1 MFFLSHGGPN
11 WLSLPHD
18 ARNHTT
24 KKISTQSGGFLT
36 SKETYPFKR
45 SIQFCPSYPYQQL
58 VKESLNHFFEA
69 KLEVLFQRSIGALIE
84 CYHLQWRCLTRPK
97 FPLQIS
103 RWEIEICTTI
113 WPSFKRWYFKYV
125 ILSSKTLSTNLKAK
139 PTFSRSENIPNN
151 EAIFLDFHGIN
162 GSTTASGFSYSH
174 THRIHGTDGVFTW
187 NGCLVGGFNPFEKY

>member
-1 MFFLSHGGPN
+1 MPL
-11 WLSLPHD
+11 
-18 ARNHTT
+18 
-24 KKISTQSGGFLT
+24 
-36 SKETYPFKR
+36 
-45 SIQFCPSYPYQQL
+45 
-58 VKESLNHFFEA
+58 
-69 KLEVLFQRSIGALIE
+69 
-84 CYHLQWRCLTRPK
+84 LTRTNSLWRNPWIISLKQNLRYCSKGLLELWLNATIYSDMALPDPK